1 MVKNIFLNFIFLC
14 LIGLNSY
21 AQKVSNINIRQE
33 QSNIII
39 SYDLETKTPCKVSL
53 YVSTNGGS
61 NWQGPLKKV
70 SSDIGNKVVSGKHNI
85 TWNVLEEFE
94 ELTGNNVKFQVKA
107 EELRTKS
114 IVSIN
119 KELLKN
125 PRDAKLYKLRGD
137 LKHEKGDW
145 DGAISDYSK
154 AILLNPKYADA
165 YIARAES
172 KPVDFDA
179 QISDYSK
186 AISLNP
192 NDASTYFKRGFS
204 KFRLEDYNGAL
215 SDYNIA
221 LELEPNNTKF
231 IFEKSRVKRDLKDIK
246 GSIDDINK
254 VIELD
259 SLYKDVYYMRGI
271 YKLILNDTE
280 GANVDFEKH
289 IKASTNPIYEE
300 YQRIGNSRWY
310 TKDYKTAI
318 TYFTKSIEFYEKLYS
333 KESDTALVA
342 STSYLGRAFSRYKL
356 NDIKGANSD
365 FEKFIE
371 KSNDKAKANSAI
383 AIGFPYSFE
392 EFDDFQNS
400 IKYLTR
406 AIDLNPNDASKYSSR
421 ASRREELKDVKGAIE
436 DYTKAIELDPNY
448 ADYYDNIADLKIEL
462 EDYKGAI
469 LDYNKAIL
477 ISPNES
483 YLYNSRGLCKF
494 NINNYI
500 GAITDY
506 SKAIQLNPKDG
517 NSYLNRGRLKIL
529 TKDKKGGCKDLNKA
543 GELGEDDAYRDINES
558 CN

>member
-1 MVKNIFLNFIFLC
+1 M
-14 LIGLNSY
+14 
-21 AQKVSNINIRQE
+21 
-33 QSNIII
+33 II

-53 YVSTNGGS
+53 YVSTNGGTS
-61 NWQGPLKKV
+61 WQGPLKKV
-70 SSDIGNKVVSGKHNI
+70 SGDIGDKISSGIHNI

-94 ELTGNNVKFQVKA
+94 ELTGNNIKFQVKA

-114 IVSIN
+114 IAIIN
-119 KELLKN
+119 KELLKT
-125 PRDAKLYKLRGD
+125 PKDAKLYKLRGD
-137 LKHEKGDW
+137 LKHKKGDW

-154 AILLNPKYADA
+154 AILLNPKYTDA

-186 AISLNP
+186 AISFNP
-192 NDASTYFKRGFS
+192 NDASIYFKRGYS
-204 KFRLEDYNGAL
+204 KLLLEDYNGAL
-215 SDYNIA
+215 SDYNKA
-221 LELEPNNTKF
+221 LEIEPNNTKF
-231 IFEKSRVKRDLKDIK
+231 IFEKSRVKRNLMDIN
-246 GSIDDINK
+246 GSINDINK

-259 SLYKDVYYMRGI
+259 SLYEDVYFMRGI
-271 YKLILNDTE
+271 YKFSLNDIE

-289 IKASTNPIYEE
+289 IKASTNPIYE
-300 YQRIGNSRWY
+300 YNRIGECRWY
-310 TKDYKTAI
+310 VKDFKTAI
-318 TYFTKSIEFYEKLYS
+318 IYFTKSIDLYEKLYS
-333 KESDTALVA
+333 NELDTASVA

-371 KSNDKAKANSAI
+371 KSNDKAEANSDI

-392 EFDDFQNS
+392 EFDEFQNS
-400 IKYLTR
+400 IKYLSK
-406 AIDLNPNDASKYSSR
+406 AIDLNPSVYYFSKR
-421 ASRREELKDVKGAIE
+421 ASIKYHLKEYKGALE
-436 DYTKAIELDPNY
+436 DYSKAF
-448 ADYYDNIADLKIEL
+448 DLGDTAYKLLFDFSKTAYLKKEL
-462 EDYKGAI
+462 EDFRGAI
-469 LDYNKAIL
+469 LDYNKAMIF
-477 ISPNES
+477 SPNDG
-483 YLYNSRGLCKF
+483 YLYNLRGYCKF
-494 NINNYI
+494 SINNYL